1 MDINLDPRKNNPTL
15 RISKKIMMV
24 FSLIGA
30 LILAA
35 IIWALAS
42 KGAKSTVADKPD
54 DTTKAV
60 THDVS
65 MGLNNVLN
73 SAPKQAIVVSPPPE
87 PSTLLP
93 PKKEEKHT
101 AESMLSNALTQE
113 YLALRKAKSDAYL
126 AALHAPTSIEIPDAS
141 TNNAMT
147 LASAQLAQSQQQA
160 QALTAPQ
167 PTSSTLDSYLNN
179 ARTALAPHTLSV
191 GTLLP
196 AVTLSA
202 INSDIAGTI
211 KAQISESIYDS
222 ATGSTL
228 LLPQGAQ
235 LIGQYGGQVAYGQ
248 SRLPVKWYRI
258 NFPDGSKININGME
272 GADSGGQNGFSGDV
286 NNHYWRL
293 FGQSTLLGLIGG
305 GAAAAVSDGNDS
317 ENSASETIANSVI
330 NQYAQ
335 TGAAVIQ
342 KNLQVSPTIT
352 VPSGYPF
359 NIILTKDVVLPPY
372 HG

>member
-24 FSLIGA
+24 LTLIIT
-30 LILAA
+30 LIFAA

-42 KGAKSTVADKPD
+42 KGAKSTVTNTPD

-60 THDVS
+60 TQDVS

-73 SAPKQAIVVSPPPE
+73 LAPKQAIVVSPPAPKTSSQPE
-87 PSTLLP
+87 
-93 PKKEEKHT
+93 KEKQQT
-101 AESMLSNALTQE
+101 AEFMLSNALTQE

-167 PTSSTLDSYLNN
+167 PTSSTLDGYLNN

-272 GADSGGQNGFSGDV
+272 GADSGGQNGFAGDV

>member
-1 MDINLDPRKNNPTL
+1 MNINLDPRKNNPTL
-15 RISKKIMMV
+15 RISNKILLV
-24 FSLIGA
+24 CSLIGA
-30 LILAA
+30 LIFAA

-42 KGAKSTVADKPD
+42 KGAKSTVTDKPD

-60 THDVS
+60 TQDVS

-73 SAPKQAIVVSPPPE
+73 LAPKQALVVPPPDV
-87 PSTLLP
+87 PSQP
-93 PKKEEKHT
+93 NKKEEEKHT
-101 AESMLSNALTQE
+101 AESMLSNALTQA
-113 YLALRKAKSDAYL
+113 YLARRKAKSDAYL
-126 AALHAPTSIEIPDAS
+126 AALNAPTSIEIPDEN

-147 LASAQLAQSQQQA
+147 QASAQLAQSQQQA

-167 PTSSTLDSYLNN
+167 PTSSTLDGYLNN

-235 LIGQYGGQVAYGQ
+235 LIGRYDGQVAYGQ
-248 SRLPVKWYRI
+248 SRLPVQWYRI
-258 NFPDGSKININGME
+258 NFPDGSKINLNGME
-272 GADSGGQNGFSGDV
+272 GADSGGQNGFSGEV

-317 ENSASETIANSVI
+317 ENSPSETVANSVI

-335 TGAAVIQ
+335 TGAAVVQ
-342 KNLQVSPTIT
+342 KNLQISPTIT
-352 VPSGYPF
+352 VPSGYLF